1 MAKVLTRLLMGLIFV
16 FVTISSPMHAHAM
29 PTEPAIADATDA
41 AAATPDMEMSAMDED
56 CAKAMAAAAAAEDV
70 KTHDTGS
77 KGSDCCD
84 VGCKCP
90 LSHCPATPV
99 ALFSDGFELV
109 YHGRVAT
116 SEPAQDILPSYLAD
130 TLKRPPR
137 A

>member
-16 FVTISSPMHAHAM
+16 FVTISSPLHAHAM
-29 PTEPAIADATDA
+29 TQPPATEVA
-41 AAATPDMEMSAMDED
+41 AHHMDMSAMDEA
-56 CAKAMAAAAAAEDV
+56 CAKAMAAAAAEDAMA
-70 KTHDTGS
+70 HDEG
-77 KGSDCCD
+77 GDCCD

-99 ALFSDGFELV
+99 ALFSEAFTLV
-109 YHGRVAT
+109 FHGRAVT
-116 SEPAQDILPSYLAD
+116 PEPTQDILPASLAD

>member
-16 FVTISSPMHAHAM
+16 FVTISSPLHANAM
-29 PTEPAIADATDA
+29 STEPPVSEGA
-41 AAATPDMEMSAMDED
+41 AHVMDMSGMDED
-56 CAKAMAAAAAAEDV
+56 CAKAMAAADAAKDMKA
-70 KTHDTGS
+70 HDTS
-77 KGSDCCD
+77 QKGGDCCD

-99 ALFSDGFELV
+99 ALFSDAFELIF
-109 YHGRVAT
+109 HGQAVT
-116 SEPAQDILPSYLAD
+116 SEPAQDILPAYLAD